1 LRNLK
6 FSGNSRG
13 DNLRISNAI
22 LIITGGLIMNSE
34 KRKSVLVT
42 GASTGIGWATSLALV
57 EKGWRVFSA
66 VRKEADGKKLTE
78 ASSGK
83 ITPVIM
89 DIVDYESVKRGAR
102 EIEKALG
109 GAGLDALFN
118 NAGISVQGPLEIIPI
133 ELFEQQIRVNVF
145 GHVFVTQTFLPLLR
159 KAQGRIVFT
168 SSESGRMT
176 LPLMAPYSASKFALE
191 AAASALRIELRPWKI
206 RVSTVE
212 LQTIKTPMWE
222 KIDTS
227 TEKLIASLPQ
237 QARDLYRD
245 ELKTLSVFPKW
256 QAEMGISMKKA
267 VRVIIRALSARS
279 PKARYLV
286 GYEARLLVYSHA
298 ITPTWMMDWF
308 ASKLLIL
315 LGKWIKPK

>member
-1 LRNLK
+1 
-6 FSGNSRG
+6 
-13 DNLRISNAI
+13 
-22 LIITGGLIMNSE
+22 M
-34 KRKSVLVT
+34 SVNKTILVT
-42 GASTGIGWATSLALV
+42 GASTGIGWATSLELA
-57 EKGWRVFSA
+57 EKGWRVFAA
-66 VRKEADGKKLTE
+66 VRKEADAKKLRD

-83 ITPVIM
+83 ITTVIM
-89 DIVDYESVKRGAR
+89 DIVDYESVKRGAQ

-109 GAGLDALFN
+109 GDGLDALFN

-159 KAQGRIVFT
+159 KAKGRIVFT

-176 LPLMAPYSASKFALE
+176 LPLMAPYSSSKFALE
-191 AAASALRIELRPWKI
+191 AVASALRIELRPWKI
-206 RVSTVE
+206 KVSCVE

-227 TEKLIASLPQ
+227 TEKLMASLPKQ
-237 QARDLYRD
+237 TRDLYQK

-298 ITPTWMMDWF
+298 ITPTWMMDWI
-308 ASKLLIL
+308 ASKSLIL
-315 LGKWIKPK
+315 LGKFIKPK

>member
-1 LRNLK
+1 
-6 FSGNSRG
+6 
-13 DNLRISNAI
+13 
-22 LIITGGLIMNSE
+22 MN
-34 KRKSVLVT
+34 KSILVT
-42 GASTGIGWATSLALV
+42 GASTGIGWATSLELA
-57 EKGWRVFSA
+57 EKGWRVFAA
-66 VRKEADGKKLTE
+66 VRKEADAKKLRD

-83 ITPVIM
+83 ITTVIM
-89 DIVDYESVKRGAR
+89 DIVDYESVKRSAQ

-159 KAQGRIVFT
+159 KAKGRIVFT

-191 AAASALRIELRPWKI
+191 AVASALRIELRPWKI
-206 RVSTVE
+206 RVSCVE

-222 KIDTS
+222 KIDIS
-227 TEKLIASLPQ
+227 TEKMIASLPQ
-237 QARDLYRD
+237 KARDLYQK

-308 ASKLLIL
+308 ASKSMVL
-315 LGKWIKPK
+315 LGKFIKPK

>member
-1 LRNLK
+1 VNK
-6 FSGNSRG
+6 T
-13 DNLRISNAI
+13 I
-22 LIITGGLIMNSE
+22 
-34 KRKSVLVT
+34 LVT
-42 GASTGIGWATSLALV
+42 GASSGIGWATSLELV
-57 EKGWRVFSA
+57 EKGWRVFAA
-66 VRKEADGKKLTE
+66 VRKEADAQKLRD
-78 ASSGK
+78 ASSNK
-83 ITPVIM
+83 VTPVIM

-102 EIEKALG
+102 EIENALG

-159 KAQGRIVFT
+159 KAKGRIVFT

-191 AAASALRIELRPWKI
+191 AVANALRIELRPWKI
-206 RVSTVE
+206 RVSSVE

-227 TEKLIASLPQ
+227 TEKLMASIPK
-237 QARDLYRD
+237 QARDLYQN
-245 ELKTLSVFPKW
+245 ELKTLSIFPKW

-267 VRVIIRALSARS
+267 VRVIMRALSARS
-279 PKARYLV
+279 TKARYVV
-286 GYEARLLVYSHA
+286 GY
-298 ITPTWMMDWF
+298 
-308 ASKLLIL
+308 
-315 LGKWIKPK
+315 

>member
-1 LRNLK
+1 
-6 FSGNSRG
+6 
-13 DNLRISNAI
+13 
-22 LIITGGLIMNSE
+22 MN
-34 KRKSVLVT
+34 KTILVT
-42 GASTGIGWATSLALV
+42 GASTGIGWATSLELA
-57 EKGWRVFSA
+57 EKGWRVFAA
-66 VRKEADGKKLTE
+66 VRKEADAKKLRD

-83 ITPVIM
+83 ITTVIM
-89 DIVDYESVKRGAR
+89 DIVDYESVKRGAQ

-206 RVSTVE
+206 RVSSVE

-237 QARDLYRD
+237 QARDLYQN

-256 QAEMGISMKKA
+256 QAGMGISMKKA

-286 GYEARLLVYSHA
+286 GYEARLLIYSHA
-298 ITPTWMMDWF
+298 ITPTWMMDWI
-308 ASKLLIL
+308 ASKSMVL
-315 LGKWIKPK
+315 LGKFIKPK

>member
-1 LRNLK
+1 MAK
-6 FSGNSRG
+6 T
-13 DNLRISNAI
+13 I
-22 LIITGGLIMNSE
+22 
-34 KRKSVLVT
+34 LVT
-42 GASTGIGWATSLALV
+42 GASTGIGWATSLELA
-57 EKGWRVFSA
+57 EKGWRVFAA
-66 VRKEADGKKLTE
+66 VRKEADAKKLRE
-78 ASSGK
+78 ASSNK

-102 EIEKALG
+102 EIENALG

-145 GHVFVTQTFLPLLR
+145 GHIFVTQTFLPLIR

-168 SSESGRMT
+168 SSESGKIT

-191 AAASALRIELRPWKI
+191 AVANAFRIELRPWKI
-206 RVSTVE
+206 RVSSVE

-237 QARDLYRD
+237 QARDLYQN

-256 QAEMGISMKKA
+256 QAGMGISMKKA

-286 GYEARLLVYSHA
+286 GYEARLLIYSHA
-298 ITPTWMMDWF
+298 ITPTWMMDWI
-308 ASKLLIL
+308 ASKSMVL
-315 LGKWIKPK
+315 LGKFIKPK

>member
-1 LRNLK
+1 
-6 FSGNSRG
+6 
-13 DNLRISNAI
+13 
-22 LIITGGLIMNSE
+22 MNSD

-42 GASTGIGWATSLALV
+42 GASTGIGWATSLELV

-66 VRKEADGKKLTE
+66 VRKEADAKKLTE

-206 RVSTVE
+206 RVSSVE

-237 QARDLYRD
+237 KARDLYQN

>member
-1 LRNLK
+1 
-6 FSGNSRG
+6 
-13 DNLRISNAI
+13 
-22 LIITGGLIMNSE
+22 MN
-34 KRKSVLVT
+34 KTILVT
-42 GASTGIGWATSLALV
+42 GASTGIGWATSLELA
-57 EKGWRVFSA
+57 EKGWRVFAA
-66 VRKEADGKKLTE
+66 VRKEADAKKLRD

-83 ITPVIM
+83 ITTVIM

-206 RVSTVE
+206 RVSSVE

-237 QARDLYRD
+237 KARDLYQN

-256 QAEMGISMKKA
+256 QADMGISMKKA

-298 ITPTWMMDWF
+298 ITPTWMMDWI
-308 ASKLLIL
+308 ASKSMVL
-315 LGKWIKPK
+315 LGKFIKPK

>member
-1 LRNLK
+1 MK
-6 FSGNSRG
+6 KTTMGANSKI
-13 DNLRISNAI
+13 NSSANAI
-22 LIITGGLIMNSE
+22 
-34 KRKSVLVT
+34 LVT
-42 GASTGIGWATSLALV
+42 GASSGIGWATSLELAQ
-57 EKGWRVFSA
+57 KGWRVFAA
-66 VRKEADGKKLTE
+66 VRKEADAKKLRD

-83 ITPVIM
+83 ITTVIM
-89 DIVDYESVKRGAR
+89 DIVDYESVKRGAS

-118 NAGISVQGPLEIIPI
+118 NAGISVQGPLEILPI

-159 KAQGRIVFT
+159 KARGRIVFT

-191 AAASALRIELRPWKI
+191 AVANALRIELRPWKI
-206 RVSTVE
+206 KVSSVE

-222 KIDTS
+222 KIDIT
-227 TEKLIASLPQ
+227 TEKLFASVPK
-237 QARDLYRD
+237 QARDLYKD

-267 VRVIIRALSARS
+267 VRVIIRVLGAGS

-286 GYEARLLVYSHA
+286 GWEARFLVYSHA

-308 ASKLLIL
+308 SSKLMIL
-315 LGKWIKPK
+315 LGKFIKPK

>member
-1 LRNLK
+1 MNK
-6 FSGNSRG
+6 T
-13 DNLRISNAI
+13 I
-22 LIITGGLIMNSE
+22 LI
-34 KRKSVLVT
+34 T
-42 GASTGIGWATSLALV
+42 GASSGIGWATSMELA
-57 EKGWRVFSA
+57 EKGWRVFAA
-66 VRKEADGKKLTE
+66 VRKEADAKKLRD

-89 DIVDYESVKRGAR
+89 DIVDYESVKRGAK

-176 LPLMAPYSASKFALE
+176 LPMMAPYSASKFALE
-191 AAASALRIELRPWKI
+191 AVASALRIELRPWKI
-206 RVSTVE
+206 RVSSVE

-237 QARDLYRD
+237 KARDLYQK

-298 ITPTWMMDWF
+298 IAPIWMMDWI
-308 ASKLLIL
+308 ASKSLIL
-315 LGKWIKPK
+315 LGKFIKPK

>member
-1 LRNLK
+1 MNK
-6 FSGNSRG
+6 T
-13 DNLRISNAI
+13 I
-22 LIITGGLIMNSE
+22 LI
-34 KRKSVLVT
+34 T
-42 GASTGIGWATSLALV
+42 GASSGIGWATSLELA
-57 EKGWRVFSA
+57 EKGWRVFAA
-66 VRKEADGKKLTE
+66 VRKEADAKKLRD
-78 ASSGK
+78 ASSDK
-83 ITPVIM
+83 ITTVIM
-89 DIVDYESVKRGAR
+89 DIVDYESVKRGAK

-145 GHVFVTQTFLPLLR
+145 GHIFVTQTFLPLLR

-206 RVSTVE
+206 KVSCVE

-227 TEKLIASLPQ
+227 TEKLMASLPTPVKN
-237 QARDLYRD
+237 LYWT

-298 ITPTWMMDWF
+298 ITPTWMMDWI
-308 ASKLLIL
+308 ASKSLIL
-315 LGKWIKPK
+315 LGKFIKPK

>member
-1 LRNLK
+1 
-6 FSGNSRG
+6 
-13 DNLRISNAI
+13 
-22 LIITGGLIMNSE
+22 MN
-34 KRKSVLVT
+34 KSKTKTAGMKSILVT
-42 GASTGIGWATSLALV
+42 GASTGIDWATSLALA

-66 VRKEADGKKLTE
+66 VRKETDAQKLME
-78 ASSGK
+78 ASSGT

-109 GAGLDALFN
+109 GAGLNALFN

-206 RVSTVE
+206 RVSSVE

-237 QARDLYRD
+237 KARDLYQN

-308 ASKLLIL
+308 AGKLMIA
-315 LGKWIKPK
+315 LGKWIKTK

>member
-1 LRNLK
+1 VNK
-6 FSGNSRG
+6 T
-13 DNLRISNAI
+13 I
-22 LIITGGLIMNSE
+22 
-34 KRKSVLVT
+34 LVT
-42 GASTGIGWATSLALV
+42 GASTGIGWATSLELA
-57 EKGWRVFSA
+57 EKGWRVFAA
-66 VRKEADGKKLTE
+66 VRKEADAKKLRD

-83 ITPVIM
+83 ITTVIM
-89 DIVDYESVKRGAR
+89 DIVDYESVKRGAQ

-206 RVSTVE
+206 RVSSVE

-237 QARDLYRD
+237 KARDLYQN
-245 ELKTLSVFPKW
+245 EFKTLSVFPKW
-256 QAEMGISMKKA
+256 QADMGISMKKA

-279 PKARYLV
+279 PKARYIV
-286 GYEARLLVYSHA
+286 GYEARLLIYSHA
-298 ITPTWMMDWF
+298 ITPTWMMDWI
-308 ASKLLIL
+308 ANKSLIL
-315 LGKWIKPK
+315 LGKFIKPK

>member
-1 LRNLK
+1 
-6 FSGNSRG
+6 
-13 DNLRISNAI
+13 
-22 LIITGGLIMNSE
+22 MN
-34 KRKSVLVT
+34 KTILVT
-42 GASTGIGWATSLALV
+42 GASTGIGWATSLELA
-57 EKGWRVFSA
+57 EKGWRVFAA
-66 VRKEADGKKLTE
+66 VRKEADAKKLRD

-83 ITPVIM
+83 ITTVIM
-89 DIVDYESVKRGAR
+89 DIVDYESVKRGAM

-145 GHVFVTQTFLPLLR
+145 GHIFVTQTFLPLIR
-159 KAQGRIVFT
+159 KAQGTIVFT

-191 AAASALRIELRPWKI
+191 AVASALRIELRPWKI
-206 RVSTVE
+206 RVSSVE

-237 QARDLYRD
+237 KARDLYQN
-245 ELKTLSVFPKW
+245 ELKTLSVFPGW

-267 VRVIIRALSARS
+267 VRVIIRALSARR

-298 ITPTWMMDWF
+298 ITPIWMMDWF
-308 ASKLLIL
+308 SSKIMML
-315 LGKWIKPK
+315 LGKYIKPK

>member
-1 LRNLK
+1 VNK
-6 FSGNSRG
+6 T
-13 DNLRISNAI
+13 I
-22 LIITGGLIMNSE
+22 
-34 KRKSVLVT
+34 LVT
-42 GASTGIGWATSLALV
+42 GASSGIGWATSLELA
-57 EKGWRVFSA
+57 EKGWRVFAA
-66 VRKEADGKKLTE
+66 VRKEADAKKLRD

-83 ITPVIM
+83 ITTVIM
-89 DIVDYESVKRGAR
+89 DIVDYESVKRGAQ

-168 SSESGRMT
+168 SSESGKIT
-176 LPLMAPYSASKFALE
+176 LPLIGPYSASKFALE
-191 AAASALRIELRPWKI
+191 AVANAFRIELRPWKI
-206 RVSTVE
+206 RVSSVE

-227 TEKLIASLPQ
+227 TEKLMASLPKQ
-237 QARDLYRD
+237 TRDLYQN

-286 GYEARLLVYSHA
+286 GYEARLLVYSFA
-298 ITPTWMMDWF
+298 IWPTWMMDWI
-308 ASKLLIL
+308 ASKSLIL
-315 LGKWIKPK
+315 LGKYIKPK

>member
-1 LRNLK
+1 VNK
-6 FSGNSRG
+6 T
-13 DNLRISNAI
+13 I
-22 LIITGGLIMNSE
+22 
-34 KRKSVLVT
+34 LVT
-42 GASTGIGWATSLALV
+42 GASTGIGWATSLELA
-57 EKGWRVFSA
+57 EKGWRVFA
-66 VRKEADGKKLTE
+66 VVRKEADAKKLRD

-83 ITPVIM
+83 ITTVIM

-145 GHVFVTQTFLPLLR
+145 GHVFVTQTFLPLIR
-159 KAQGRIVFT
+159 KAQGTIVFT

-191 AAASALRIELRPWKI
+191 AVANALRIELRPWKI
-206 RVSTVE
+206 RVSSVE

-227 TEKLIASLPQ
+227 TEKLMASLPR
-237 QARDLYRD
+237 QARDLYRN
-245 ELKTLSVFPKW
+245 ELKTLSVFPGW

-267 VRVIIRALSARS
+267 VRVIIHALSARS
-279 PKARYLV
+279 PKARYIV

-298 ITPTWMMDWF
+298 ITPIWMMDWF
-308 ASKLLIL
+308 SSKIMLL
-315 LGKWIKPK
+315 LGKLIKPK

>member
-1 LRNLK
+1 
-6 FSGNSRG
+6 
-13 DNLRISNAI
+13 
-22 LIITGGLIMNSE
+22 M
-34 KRKSVLVT
+34 T

-66 VRKEADGKKLTE
+66 VRKEADAKKLAE

-168 SSESGRMT
+168 SSESGRIT
-176 LPLMAPYSASKFALE
+176 LPLMAPYSSSKFALE

-206 RVSTVE
+206 KVSTVE

-237 QARDLYRD
+237 QARDLYQN

-267 VRVIIRALSARS
+267 VRVIMRALSARS

-298 ITPTWMMDWF
+298 ITPIWMMDWF
-308 ASKLLIL
+308 AGKLMIA